1 MEPSRGSHTLPTP
14 NYQHTACQTACQGPP
29 HACHW
34 LYLRPAYIIH
44 VHMPPHQSMLPSSW
58 LDDPKSLQLV
68 TFFPLLPPS
77 GCFHTAARVT
87 F

>member
-1 MEPSRGSHTLPTP
+1 MRGAEQRQPHTPHPQLPTHCLP
-14 NYQHTACQTACQGPP
+14 DCLPGSSPR
-29 HACHW
+29 HW

-44 VHMPPHQSMLPSSW
+44 VHIPPHQSTFPSSW
-58 LDDPKSLQLV
+58 VDDPKSLQLV